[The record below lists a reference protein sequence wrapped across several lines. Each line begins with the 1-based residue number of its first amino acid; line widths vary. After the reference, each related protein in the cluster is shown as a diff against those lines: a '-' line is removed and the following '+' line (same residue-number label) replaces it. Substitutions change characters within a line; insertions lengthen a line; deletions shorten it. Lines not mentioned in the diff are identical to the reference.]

1 LAIRRRPRRREG
13 DRARS
18 GGEQTI
24 TLDVG
29 GKAPNAEASDVVAVF
44 PLMTICGYR
53 PTDPDPVTDRWQR
66 APASPDLTAGPVR
79 LISDASI

>member
-1 LAIRRRPRRREG
+1 MKAIE
-13 DRARS
+13 RAV
-18 GGEQTI
+18 EEDKTI
-24 TLDVG
+24 TLDLG
-29 GKAPNAEASDVVAVF
+29 GKAPNAEAPDVVAVL

-53 PTDPDPVTDRWQR
+53 PTDPDLVTDGWRR